1 MGWSSLI
8 KSMASHFVTD
18 AWFNE
23 ATAFFK
29 GADLDA
35 GASDAAQ
42 ALEIVKS
49 NVVLRQT
56 LQDTGCPWPPG
67 TPDRRGPSPL
77 PASRMRLVL
86 RLWPAWPARP
96 MPPGW
101 QQRHPQ
107 DAFFAMASAHS
118 LRVCACMSP
127 VQTQTDVSP

>member
-56 LQDTGCPWPPG
+56 LQDTGCP
-67 TPDRRGPSPL
+67 L